1 MSQSK
6 TSRSKAVKALR
17 KCNND
22 IVNAIMVRAFLF
34 CFIHLLFYF
43 RNWLNE
49 KTIHGDKTYDQTRRL
64 TFATVSFHL
73 LSKHHLFLLRI
84 KKEWHK

>member
-22 IVNAIMVRAFLF
+22 IVNAIMELA
-34 CFIHLLFYF
+34 
-43 RNWLNE
+43 E
-49 KTIHGDKTYDQTRRL
+49 
-64 TFATVSFHL
+64 
-73 LSKHHLFLLRI
+73 
-84 KKEWHK
+84 